1 MHVSIALQAATVHI
15 PSPPLRPAPC
25 VDESHLPSPSPSPP
39 SGQRH
44 AFLMRYKIGFTKA
57 GLLRAMDVRLYSG
70 AGNSWDLSHAITD
83 RAMLHWWVRGRGGK
97 ALREGI
103 LHPFPWPLP
112 QRTCAT
118 AAQLPHSPAT
128 HRLAS
133 EPLTAP
139 VFSDS

>member
-103 LHPFPWPLP
+103 LHPLPLASASKDM
-112 QRTCAT
+112 RHSGAT
-118 AAQLPHSPAT
+118 ASFPSYASTCLGTT
-128 HRLAS
+128 HR
-133 EPLTAP
+133 PR
-139 VFSDS
+139 VF